1 MAPSNSQPFVR
12 TKTLKIGFFFKKEKP
27 VFSFLKKNPIFKVF
41 VLTNGCELEGA
52 IWAFDRSNWYYK
64 TTKFEPQRMPCQ
76 GKPLKNFI
84 FLSGILLRKNGGA
97 FQLGTMKEV
106 DWCHGNSR
114 FCWGIHLKLTLH
126 FTFAT

>member
-1 MAPSNSQPFVR
+1 MTRHALWLKLGAFVVP
-12 TKTLKIGFFFKKEKP
+12 IGSIKCPNDTFQLTAVRENEESKLRGFFKKEKTG
-27 VFSFLKKNPIFKVF
+27 FSFLKKNPIFKVF

-84 FLSGILLRKNGGA
+84 FLSVILLRKNGGA
-97 FQLGTMKEV
+97 FQLGT
-106 DWCHGNSR
+106 
-114 FCWGIHLKLTLH
+114 I
-126 FTFAT
+126 